1 LLRDPE
7 LMAAVF
13 PRYRDES
20 DKVYAQRCSRAFY
33 LPYPNE
39 ILNFIVASL
48 SAEQLEV
55 ARKAAGGESEAADL
69 DGWWKKFF
77 EDVSPAG
84 GKSCSIH
91 DYTKAAILDALQCR
105 VSWHR
110 VDLPIR
116 GEFSSIA
123 DQENAGA
130 LNAYAVALDAE
141 CVIDWEEDASGELTM
156 VVTHAC
162 ESKRASLEAG
172 RDMVTEIWR
181 VYTSAAWARYEITHK
196 KDETLDGNKLIQL
209 AKDGAHSFG
218 RVPIVRLDVGDGLWA
233 MDNIEATIRTH
244 FNVNSARI
252 WAMLA
257 ALFPELYEFLGPE
270 DAAGSAVIGEN
281 QKDVGRA
288 KRQRRGQGFVQE
300 RGKDDDARFVG
311 PDTAPFSEA
320 RETVGD
326 LRTEIHRVTHQMA
339 LAADNSA
346 AALRRSADSKGHDK
360 ASAVVVFE
368 ALGQIARKFTEDLC
382 DMVARGRQNAD
393 LVGKFQANGMAKFDA
408 ISADAEVERS
418 VNLEQV
424 SIPSPTFQRLRKLEL
439 CKAVLPD
446 LTTEQ
451 IEAIEDELEVAI
463 TAESLMV
470 PEKTDAVDVGKPK
483 DGEEDDAEGD
493 AGASGE
499 PGGKSGAA
507 AVA

>member
-1 LLRDPE
+1 
-7 LMAAVF
+7 
-13 PRYRDES
+13 
-20 DKVYAQRCSRAFY
+20 
-33 LPYPNE
+33 
-39 ILNFIVASL
+39 
-48 SAEQLEV
+48 
-55 ARKAAGGESEAADL
+55 
-69 DGWWKKFF
+69 
-77 EDVSPAG
+77 
-84 GKSCSIH
+84 
-91 DYTKAAILDALQCR
+91 
-105 VSWHR
+105 
-110 VDLPIR
+110 
-116 GEFSSIA
+116 
-123 DQENAGA
+123 
-130 LNAYAVALDAE
+130 
-141 CVIDWEEDASGELTM
+141 
-156 VVTHAC
+156 
-162 ESKRASLEAG
+162 
-172 RDMVTEIWR
+172 
-181 VYTSAAWARYEITHK
+181 
-196 KDETLDGNKLIQL
+196 
-209 AKDGAHSFG
+209 
-218 RVPIVRLDVGDGLWA
+218 
-233 MDNIEATIRTH
+233 
-244 FNVNSARI
+244 
-252 WAMLA
+252 
-257 ALFPELYEFLGPE
+257 
-270 DAAGSAVIGEN
+270 
-281 QKDVGRA
+281 
-288 KRQRRGQGFVQE
+288 
-300 RGKDDDARFVG
+300 
-311 PDTAPFSEA
+311 
-320 RETVGD
+320 
-326 LRTEIHRVTHQMA
+326 MA